1 MGLLEIICA
10 LYPLPCIKNYL
21 SISKSLSC
29 TSSYTL
35 GIYLVKIISNIFFIF
50 EDFPPLPPNIKT
62 TPRHRE
68 RRSIKM
74 VLGDLGPNL
83 ELWGLNRRFAATG
96 WRCRP
101 RGLNRRDPDR
111 LEPSVYRHI
120 DMNMRLSPISDRLEI
135 CQNIYTTQFS
145 SPKTLHTENA

>member
-1 MGLLEIICA
+1 MYQKLPVYIKELV
-10 LYPLPCIKNYL
+10 LYILIHLRYLPCQNHIKRLLHFRGFSTSTTKYQNY
-21 SISKSLSC
+21 
-29 TSSYTL
+29 
-35 GIYLVKIISNIFFIF
+35 
-50 EDFPPLPPNIKT
+50 
-62 TPRHRE
+62 PRRRE

-96 WRCRP
+96 WRCRL
-101 RGLNRRDPDR
+101 RGLNRQDPDR

-135 CQNIYTTQFS
+135 CQNIYTAKFS
-145 SPKTLHTENA
+145 SVRILHSENA